1 MILEQLGVLSTAQAL
16 LTGAVDSEN
25 VIDLGAVANVG
36 LNEAWLSIQTSVIET
51 GADTD
56 TYKVDVVISNETTL
70 DTNIKLLTIDMVGT
84 DPRLKTINREWA
96 GFDIGPLIGDMID
109 GTKRYLGLIFTLAN
123 VGGTAAV
130 TINAAL
136 SPSKPGTKF
145 NTQVIRSN
153 VGVPT

>member
-1 MILEQLGVLSTAQAL
+1 MILEQLGVLSTAHAL

-36 LNEAWLSIQTSVIET
+36 LNEAWLSIQTSVIES

-70 DTNIKLLTIDMVGT
+70 DTNIKLLTIDMLGS
-84 DPRLKTINREWA
+84 DPRLQTINREWA
-96 GFDIGPLIGDMID
+96 GFDIGKLIGDMID

-136 SPSKPGTKF
+136 SPSKPPTKY
-145 NTQVIRSN
+145 NTQVTRSN